1 MGQSFVT
8 LSQKEDSIGK
18 FDDHI
23 VEIFDTLE
31 VDFDTKSFDISTPE
45 HATETLK
52 TINLM
57 LAVLKRKKQILSVA
71 KDSYSFTVNS
81 DSEEINLSL
90 F

>member
-23 VEIFDTLE
+23 VEIFDRLE
-31 VDFDTKSFDISTPE
+31 ADFNTKTFDISTPE
-45 HATETLK
+45 QATETLK

-57 LAVLKRKKQILSVA
+57 LSVLKKKKQILSAA
-71 KDSYSFTVNS
+71 KDSYSFTTNS
-81 DSEEINLSL
+81 ESEEINLSL